1 MDTPINLL
9 DALWYCSGFG
19 CQCVSTYPGTRLYSL
34 IADIE
39 KPAGD
44 ISLPELPEET
54 NQELDQAP
62 ERIRKIM
69 EVLRPPDERQTRP
82 DKEPPLRQTSPEA
95 AEEKPTRPIGQGRPE
110 VNRKSQTAFKGFHM
124 GQIVK
129 RVILIIVGALIF
141 TVIGQFIYILIGIS
155 GTDAATFINLVLFI
169 VGAIVGNMLYDRGVG

>member
-1 MDTPINLL
+1 MQTATVLDT
-9 DALWYCSGFG
+9 
-19 CQCVSTYPGTRLYSL
+19 
-34 IADIE
+34 
-39 KPAGD
+39 GD

-110 VNRKSQTAFKGFHM
+110 VNRKSQTAFEGFHM

-129 RVILIIVGALIF
+129 RVLLIIVGALIII
-141 TVIGQFIYILIGIS
+141 VIGQFIFILIGIS